1 MNGQIVAHPTTTFMP
16 PPLATKKARRVHYP
30 TSDGKPMGETE
41 YHIILI
47 LSLIMQLRAWLTARP
62 DAYVVGDILFY
73 YEEGNNKRFI
83 VPDVM
88 VVFGT
93 HQGGRTSYKLWE
105 EDRAPAV
112 VIEVASKSTY
122 RRDLEEKKDLYQSF
136 GVAEYYVTDPM
147 PPDKRCLAEPLMA
160 YWLDEAGEYAR
171 QPVNGGR
178 IYSPALGLELVHDGV
193 TLRLFDPVQQVFIPT
208 YAEAV
213 TAQQEAEAAQRE
225 AEARAARQAA
235 EAEARAAR
243 QALEIEQ
250 LRAELARLK
259 GNS

>member
-1 MNGQIVAHPTTTFMP
+1 MKLSKKGSTNSPTCPFGE
-16 PPLATKKARRVHYP
+16 PLELLFLENSQEV
-30 TSDGKPMGETE
+30 
-41 YHIILI
+41 I

-105 EDRAPAV
+105 EDRAPSV

-122 RRDLEEKKDLYQSF
+122 RRDLEEKKDLYQSL

-147 PPDKRCLAEPLMA
+147 PPEKRCLPEPLMA
-160 YWLDEAGEYAR
+160 YWLNEAGEYVR
-171 QPVNGGR
+171 QPLRDGR
-178 IYSPALGLELVHDGV
+178 IYSPALGLELVHDGT
-193 TLRLFDPVQQVFIPT
+193 TLRVFDPVQQAFIPT
-208 YAEAV
+208 YEESR
-213 TAQQEAEAAQRE
+213 TAQQEAERAQQE
-225 AEARAARQAA
+225 AERARQAA
-235 EAEARAAR
+235 EARAAQ
-243 QALEIEQ
+243 QAAENEQ
-250 LRAELARLK
+250 LRAEIARLK